1 MCCWLKTLPSEMRL
15 PVIVSCVLLAV
26 TPARSDEPINFP
38 RIAAQLS
45 RAQLMESV
53 GALAGFDGRQSGTA
67 GGEAAAAYIVR
78 RLPNAVLQ
86 SFPVNTVA
94 IGAPVQ
100 VVILSGA
107 QSRSLRNG
115 IDFLPILSGASA
127 PGLSGSVVFVGYGIS
142 DAAGGL
148 DEYHNVSVTGK
159 IVLFLR
165 GQPKAYPG
173 RISHAD
179 KERTARAK
187 GAVGY
192 LAVTGP
198 ALTPY
203 EQRRGMSTEPMAFY
217 DGQTEAPLPGL
228 WITPAVADLLL
239 EPMPLTLE
247 SVQRDMEGSVGSRS
261 GETGSRI
268 TLVMEQHHVTGTAAN
283 VLGFWSGSDPEL
295 HHETIL
301 LGAHYDHFGIQGGV
315 VFPGAD
321 DNASGTAVILEVARV
336 LRASGIRTKRSILF
350 IAFAGEEQ
358 GLLGSKF
365 YTMHPLAPLHLTR
378 SMINVDH
385 AGAGDGK
392 ITIGLSR
399 IEKSQAQ
406 MAAEQAG
413 LSDQIELFGLF
424 PGGDHVP
431 FSEAGVSTAAIVS
444 SGRHPDFHRPS
455 DTADRVNPE
464 ILLST
469 ARYTLSLLLMLANA
483 GP

>member
-1 MCCWLKTLPSEMRL
+1 MRL
-15 PVIVSCVLLAV
+15 PVVVSCVLLAAV
-26 TPARSDEPINFP
+26 TPALSDEPINFP

-53 GALAGFDGRQSGTA
+53 GALAGFDGRQSGIP

-86 SFPVNTVA
+86 SFPVNTVT

-100 VVILSGA
+100 VEIFSGA
-107 QSRSLRNG
+107 QSKSLRNG

-142 DAAGGL
+142 DPAGGL

-165 GQPKAYPG
+165 GQPKAYSG

-179 KERTARAK
+179 KERMARAK

-198 ALTPY
+198 ILTPY

-217 DGQTEAPLPGL
+217 DGQTKAPLPGL
-228 WITPAVADLLL
+228 WITPAVADFLL

-247 SVQRDMEGSVGSRS
+247 TFQRDMEGSVDTRS

-268 TLVMEQHHVTGTAAN
+268 TLAMEQYHVTGAAAN

-295 HHETIL
+295 HNETII
-301 LGAHYDHFGIQGGV
+301 LGAHYDHFGIQGGI

-336 LRASGIRTKRSILF
+336 LSASGIRTKRSILF

-392 ITIGLSR
+392 ITVGLSR

-406 MAAEQAG
+406 MAAERAG
-413 LSDQIELFGLF
+413 LRDEIELFGLF

-455 DTADRVNPE
+455 DTPDRVNPE
-464 ILLST
+464 ILFSV
-469 ARYTLSLLLMLANA
+469 ARYTLSLLLRLANA
-483 GP
+483 QP